1 MKKPIILIVD
11 DVAEIRK
18 TLHDF
23 LEMRDEAEFIEA
35 RDGEKAVEYV
45 KSNPCD
51 LILLDIKMPKKSGI
65 TVIKEVK
72 AHDPKIDILVVSSY
86 TSDDVAEEALQDGA
100 TDYATKPVN
109 LKVVDSKV
117 KKILA
122 KRGQLISKI

>member
-23 LEMRDEAEFIEA
+23 LEMRYEAEFIEA
-35 RDGEKAVEYV
+35 KDGEKAVEYV

-51 LILLDIKMPKKSGI
+51 LILLDIKMPRKSGI

>member
-23 LEMRDEAEFIEA
+23 LEMRYEAEFIEA

-86 TSDDVAEEALQDGA
+86 TSEDVAEEALQDGA

>member
-23 LEMRDEAEFIEA
+23 LEMRYEAEFIEA
-35 RDGEKAVEYV
+35 KDGEKAIEYV

-51 LILLDIKMPKKSGI
+51 LILLDIKMPRKSGI

-86 TSDDVAEEALQDGA
+86 TSEDVAEEALQDGA

-117 KKILA
+117 KKILE

>member
-23 LEMRDEAEFIEA
+23 LEIRYEAEFIEA
-35 RDGEKAVEYV
+35 RDGAKAVEYI

-72 AHDPKIDILVVSSY
+72 AYDPKIDILVVSSY

-109 LKVVDSKV
+109 LKVLDSKV
-117 KKILA
+117 KKILE
-122 KRGQLISKI
+122 KRGQFISKI

>member
-23 LEMRDEAEFIEA
+23 LEMRYDAEFIEA
-35 RDGEKAVEYV
+35 KDGEKAVEYV

-51 LILLDIKMPKKSGI
+51 LILLDIKMPRKSGI

>member
-23 LEMRDEAEFIEA
+23 LQIRYEADFKEA
-35 RDGEKAVEYV
+35 RDGEKAIEYI

-51 LILLDIKMPKKSGI
+51 LVLLDIKMPKKGGV
-65 TVIKEVK
+65 TVIKEAK
-72 AHDPKIDILVVSSY
+72 QHDPNIDILVVSSY
-86 TSDDVAEEALQDGA
+86 TSEDVEEEALQYGA

-109 LKVVDSKV
+109 LKAIDTKV
-117 KKILA
+117 KKILE

>member
-23 LEMRDEAEFIEA
+23 LEMRYEAEFIEA
-35 RDGEKAVEYV
+35 KDGEKAVEYV

-51 LILLDIKMPKKSGI
+51 LILLDIKMPRKSGI

-122 KRGQLISKI
+122 KRRQLISKI